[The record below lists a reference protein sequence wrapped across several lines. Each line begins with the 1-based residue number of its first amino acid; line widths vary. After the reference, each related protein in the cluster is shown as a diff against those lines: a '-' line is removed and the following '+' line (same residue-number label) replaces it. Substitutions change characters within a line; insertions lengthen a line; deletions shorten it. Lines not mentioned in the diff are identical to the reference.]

1 MDLVAERGPWG
12 SLLRWELESY
22 LKGQTARALLLY
34 SRVAELGYEVA
45 QSNAAWILDKFGEY
59 DICIGKSG
67 FCSDVERH
75 QRAHTLWRHAS
86 EQGNEHATL
95 LIGDAYYY
103 GRVSFSFLKGPQ
115 YECQSSLYRS

>member
-1 MDLVAERGPWG
+1 M
-12 SLLRWELESY
+12 
-22 LKGQTARALLLY
+22 KGQTATALLLY

-67 FCSDVERH
+67 FSSDVEQH

-95 LIGDAYYY
+95 LIGVIGFYC